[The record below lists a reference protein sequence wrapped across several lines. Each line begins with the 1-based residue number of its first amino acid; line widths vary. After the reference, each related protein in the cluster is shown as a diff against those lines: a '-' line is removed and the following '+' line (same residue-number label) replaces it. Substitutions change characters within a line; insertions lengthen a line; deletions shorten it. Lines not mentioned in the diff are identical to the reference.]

1 MSTSTR
7 VSRGVAAVLL
17 AGGVVLAAA
26 SSASA
31 ASNTVPT
38 PAPPTIT
45 SAIASGGTTL
55 VDLTNP
61 PLPAGY
67 VYANTFLDNGKPV
80 DFNSE
85 RLGGTP
91 EYGFA
96 SSLVPAGSTIQAKVV
111 FCTGDPDNGTQ
122 QCAVSGLSSGVV
134 VK

>member
-1 MSTSTR
+1 
-7 VSRGVAAVLL
+7 VARGLAAVVFA
-17 AGGVVLAAA
+17 AGIPLAAA
-26 SSASA
+26 SSAGA
-31 ASNTVPT
+31 AGNTVAT
-38 PAPPTIT
+38 PAPPTIN
-45 SAIASGGTTL
+45 SATASGGTTL

-61 PLPAGY
+61 PLPAGF

-80 DFNSE
+80 DWNSE

-91 EYGFA
+91 EYGFP

-122 QCAVSGLSSGVV
+122 QCAVSGVSDGVV